1 MLNCTDHFRA
11 QVINLQQ
18 AVAAA
23 ERERKLAE
31 QADPASA
38 CLKAGR
44 TRSRAIAVANRARIV
59 EWVRTH
65 PRCNTIDIA
74 NGIDLTVRNT
84 RNHIVALVAEGRL
97 TNSGSRRRAAYVVSA
112 R

>member
-11 QVINLQQ
+11 QLLNLQQ

-23 ERERKLAE
+23 VRERKLAE

-44 TRSRAIAVANRARIV
+44 TRSRAIAVANQARIV
-59 EWVRTH
+59 EYVRTH
-65 PRCNTIDIA
+65 PRCNQADIA
-74 NGIDLTVRNT
+74 HDIELTVRNT
-84 RNHIVALVAEGRL
+84 RNHIAFLVGEGRL